1 VTTDTELTWR
11 ECPTCGYLVP
21 AQQAVCT
28 RCTPATTT
36 APDPIMSPSELP
48 PPPSASEPPSEPGA
62 SSWPAPTE
70 PPPAATPPPVAP
82 SAPGAW
88 SAGRAGEIL
97 PPPPPGGP
105 GAATSS
111 NASFR
116 RTGLVVAAIVVIV
129 ALVGAGLATTVLRTS
144 DHPSH
149 WDPRLGDLPA
159 TVARLRGLQFEHPV
173 PVRYE
178 SASRFVKEQALGAS
192 KQTAAQRRAS
202 TLAAESLRAIG
213 LVSGKVDLF
222 AASKTA
228 RENRVLAFYD
238 PDAKEVVI
246 RGGTK
251 TLDVPHRVVLAHE
264 LTHVLQDQ
272 HFDLNR
278 LEGSVR
284 RAPGQSP
291 QALRTVIE
299 GDANRIE
306 KKYLSG
312 LSGKDRDAFRTW
324 ERKGLEGA
332 DTATA
337 DVPAVISLLQGAP
350 YAFGPLVLEVVAA
363 DGGNAAVDRVFEHGV
378 FTQQLF
384 VEPAASLTEPAPE
397 PIAAPKAAAGEKTIG
412 TPDALGAFD
421 LYLLLASRIDGADAL
436 AAASTW
442 SGGRSRTVRTDGRV
456 CQRAVVAASTP
467 SGARELERDL
477 RRWSAAL
484 PAGMATVRRD
494 GSRVALRSCDPGAAP
509 ALSSPDAAI
518 VRARNL
524 LVAHNE
530 IEVALVGQAKAAGMP
545 LRTVRCAALEFV
557 RSPQLSVVLAL
568 PEADVTPAQV
578 RDAIS
583 AAAPAVRTACGL

>member
-11 ECPTCGYLVP
+11 KCPTCGYLVP
-21 AQQAVCT
+21 AQQAACT
-28 RCTPATTT
+28 RCTPAPT
-36 APDPIMSPSELP
+36 ATPAPTMPPSEP
-48 PPPSASEPPSEPGA
+48 PPPPTASEPPSGPGA
-62 SSWPAPTE
+62 PSWPSPL
-70 PPPAATPPPVAP
+70 PPQPAATPPVAP
-82 SAPGAW
+82 GAPGAW
-88 SAGRAGEIL
+88 SALRAGEIL

-105 GAATSS
+105 GAATSP

-116 RTGLVVAAIVVIV
+116 RTGLIVAAIVVVV
-129 ALVGAGLATTVLRTS
+129 ALVGVGLATTVLRTS

-178 SASRFVKEQALGAS
+178 PASRFVKERALGTS
-192 KQTAAQRRAS
+192 EQTAAQRRAS
-202 TLAAESLRAIG
+202 TQAAESLRAIG

-222 AASKTA
+222 AASKTS

-246 RGGTK
+246 RGGTR

-278 LEGSVR
+278 LEDAVR

-291 QALRTVIE
+291 QALRAVIE

-306 KKYLSG
+306 KKYLAG
-312 LSGKDRDAFRTW
+312 LSSNDRADFRAW
-324 ERKGLEGA
+324 ERKGSQGA
-332 DTATA
+332 DSATA
-337 DVPAVISLLQGAP
+337 DVPAVISVLQGAP
-350 YAFGPLVLEVVAA
+350 YAFGPLALEVVTA
-363 DGGNAAVDRVFEHGV
+363 DGGNGAVDRVFEHGV

-384 VEPAASLTEPAPE
+384 VEPSASLTEPAPE

-412 TPDALGAFD
+412 TPDELGAFD

-442 SGGRSRTVRTDGRV
+442 SGGRSRTVRSDGRV
-456 CQRAVVAASTP
+456 CQRAVVAASTTG
-467 SGARELERDL
+467 GAGALERDL
-477 RRWSAAL
+477 QRWSSAL

-494 GSRVALRSCDPGAAP
+494 GNRVAMRSCDPGAAS
-509 ALSSPDAAI
+509 ALASPDAAI
-518 VRARNL
+518 ARARNL

-568 PEADVTPAQV
+568 PEADVSATQV

-583 AAAPAVRTACGL
+583 AAAPAVRSACGL